1 LTALRHLAKMTPSRA
16 KPDAASFVMKQVG
29 RNGTPPRDFARR
41 FASIRRGLAALAFIT
56 LSGCGWHLQGSTR
69 LPATVSVTYIDTEDR
84 YSDFNRALRD
94 GLSSAGVT
102 LASDAR
108 SATAIVKIIK
118 ETTGQRVLSVSA
130 RNTPEEYEVFYQVE
144 YSVSNQA
151 SELIA
156 PQKIELTRDYSFDE
170 RAVLAK
176 QREQSVLQE
185 ALARDLAAQ
194 VVRRMATL

>member
-1 LTALRHLAKMTPSRA
+1 
-16 KPDAASFVMKQVG
+16 
-29 RNGTPPRDFARR
+29 
-41 FASIRRGLAALAFIT
+41 
-56 LSGCGWHLQGSTR
+56 
-69 LPATVSVTYIDTEDR
+69 
-84 YSDFNRALRD
+84 
-94 GLSSAGVT
+94 
-102 LASDAR
+102 
-108 SATAIVKIIK
+108 
-118 ETTGQRVLSVSA
+118 
-130 RNTPEEYEVFYQVE
+130 VFYQIE
-144 YSVSNQA
+144 YSVSNQT

>member
-1 LTALRHLAKMTPSRA
+1 MIYFARC
-16 KPDAASFVMKQVG
+16 AASK
-29 RNGTPPRDFARR
+29 T
-41 FASIRRGLAALAFIT
+41 LAALRAIEFMRCASVA
-56 LSGCGWHLQGSTR
+56 LALWSLAGCGWHLQGVTR
-69 LPATVSVTYIDTEDR
+69 LPESVSTAYIDTEDR
-84 YSDFNRALRD
+84 YSDFYRALRD
-94 GLSSAGVT
+94 SLTAAGVHLAEDSRSAG
-102 LASDAR
+102 
-108 SATAIVKIIK
+108 AIVKVIK

-151 SELIA
+151 DELIP

-176 QREQSVLQE
+176 QREQGILRQ

-194 VVRRMATL
+194 VVRRMAAL

>member
-1 LTALRHLAKMTPSRA
+1 M
-16 KPDAASFVMKQVG
+16 
-29 RNGTPPRDFARR
+29 
-41 FASIRRGLAALAFIT
+41 
-56 LSGCGWHLQGSTR
+56 
-69 LPATVSVTYIDTEDR
+69 TYIDTEDR

-94 GLSSAGVT
+94 GLTNAGVKI
-102 LASDAR
+102 APDAR
-108 SATAIVKIIK
+108 SATAIVKVIK
-118 ETTGQRVLSVSA
+118 ESKGQRVLSVSA
-130 RNTPEEYEVFYQVE
+130 RNTPEEYEVFYEIE
-144 YSVSNQA
+144 YSVSNQT

-176 QREQSVLQE
+176 QREQNVLQE

>member
-1 LTALRHLAKMTPSRA
+1 MQ
-16 KPDAASFVMKQVG
+16 QVG
-29 RNGTPPRDFARR
+29 RNGTSPRDTARH
-41 FASIRRGLAALAFIT
+41 FESIQRWLAALAVIA
-56 LSGCGWHLQGSTR
+56 LSGCGWHLQGATR
-69 LPATVSVTYIDTEDR
+69 LPASVSATYIETDDR

-94 GLSSAGVT
+94 GLTAAGVS
-102 LASDAR
+102 LAPDAR
-108 SATAIVKIIK
+108 SAAAIVKIIK
-118 ETTGQRVLSVSA
+118 ETHGQRVLSVSA
-130 RNTPEEYEVFYQVE
+130 RNTPEEYEVFYQIE
-144 YSVSNQA
+144 YSVSNQT

>member
-1 LTALRHLAKMTPSRA
+1 MRELGDVR
-16 KPDAASFVMKQVG
+16 SFLC
-29 RNGTPPRDFARR
+29 RITRCARLIE
-41 FASIRRGLAALAFIT
+41 SWCVGLAMLSLA
-56 LSGCGWHLQGSTR
+56 GCGWHLQGATR
-69 LPATVSVTYIDTEDR
+69 LPQTVSVTYIDTEDR

-94 GLSSAGVT
+94 SLTAAGVRI
-102 LASDAR
+102 APDAKT
-108 SATAIVKIIK
+108 ATAIVKVIK
-118 ETTGQRVLSVSA
+118 ESTGQRVLSVSA

-144 YSVSNQA
+144 YSVSTQT

-156 PQKIELTRDYSFDE
+156 PQKVELTRDYSFDE